1 MRAKPDGFELTFT
14 HEVEAV
20 SAANLGSYSMSAYT
34 YIYRSDYG
42 SPVVD
47 KMAPKIIGVEVTSP
61 KTVRLTVDSLIHGH
75 VHELHAKGV
84 RSAKGLPILHPV
96 GYYTLNEIPPGELN

>member
-1 MRAKPDGFELTFT
+1 MLENEKKK
-14 HEVEAV
+14 
-20 SAANLGSYSMSAYT
+20 
-34 YIYRSDYG
+34 IIDYG

-47 KMAPKIIGVEVTSP
+47 KMTPKIVGAEVKGP
-61 KTVRLTVDSLIHGH
+61 KTVRVTVDKLIQGH

-84 RSAKGLPILHPV
+84 NSVNDLPILHPV